1 MRFLL
6 DLGGA
11 ERDRAIVANAGFAV
25 YAIDANLGERSRV
38 NRWGT
43 EGEQD
48 GPASF
53 THVVVSTRI
62 SRREALGTVSVSS
75 SPVDPVHA
83 TDSSSEAESGLA
95 SVLLDDAMRAGK
107 WQAMPA
113 IERDQGLT
121 EMLDKVG
128 EQAARSESSE
138 VDVTVDGRTVTF
150 ALARDIAGAWCAA
163 KDLESVVVKITSH
176 QVDPL
181 SHQLALV
188 RIVEPSIYFRD

>member
-1 MRFLL
+1 MRFLG

-11 ERDRAIVANAGFAV
+11 AHDRAIVTNAGFAV
-25 YAIDANLGERSRV
+25 YALDSNLGGRSRV

-48 GPASF
+48 GPATF
-53 THVVVSTRI
+53 THVVVSTPI
-62 SRREALGTVSVSS
+62 SRRDARGTISVSS

-83 TDSSSEAESGLA
+83 TDSSSEAASGLA
-95 SVLLDDAMRAGK
+95 SVLLDDAMRAGS

-113 IERDQGLT
+113 SERDQDIA
-121 EMLDKVG
+121 EMLDKVS

-163 KDLESVVVKITSH
+163 AALESIVVKITSH

-188 RIVEPSIYFRD
+188 RIVEPSVYFRD